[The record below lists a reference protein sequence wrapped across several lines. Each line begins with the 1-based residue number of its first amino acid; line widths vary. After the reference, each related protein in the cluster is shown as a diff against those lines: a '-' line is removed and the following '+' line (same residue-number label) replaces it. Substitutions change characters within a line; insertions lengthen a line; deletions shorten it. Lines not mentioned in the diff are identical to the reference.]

1 MLGFEGFSAKKQGG
15 THTCKQAGTANT
27 CALPCCSRVA
37 SPSRVASYTGPQ
49 GVLLKG
55 PDVGSSDP
63 GPRGPKLKNLIFNLF
78 WAPGDVPNRC
88 ALKFHAN
95 HSYFHNFWWHG
106 MKILIFG
113 CKCTLGYP
121 GAPGDGGSVYML
133 ALEHRPQ
140 FCLHWSGPNGPQR
153 GTRSAPEGPLRG

>member
-1 MLGFEGFSAKKQGG
+1 MARRGRSLGKHILSA
-15 THTCKQAGTANT
+15 
-27 CALPCCSRVA
+27 
-37 SPSRVASYTGPQ
+37 Q

-63 GPRGPKLKNLIFNLF
+63 GPRGPKLKNPIFNLF
-78 WAPGDVPNRC
+78 WAPGDIPNRC

-133 ALEHRPQ
+133 ALDIRQ
-140 FCLHWSGPNGPQR
+140 V
-153 GTRSAPEGPLRG
+153 TAPMSLVTALLSQVMALLSQVMALISQLSIYTE